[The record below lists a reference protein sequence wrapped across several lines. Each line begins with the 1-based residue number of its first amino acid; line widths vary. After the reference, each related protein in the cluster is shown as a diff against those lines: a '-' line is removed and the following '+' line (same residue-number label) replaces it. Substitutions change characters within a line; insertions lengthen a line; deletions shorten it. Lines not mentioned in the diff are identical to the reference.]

1 MNAQEKIN
9 KIAADI
15 KNGNLSPD
23 WVAVDSNDILSIAE
37 AFRALEQRL
46 SMEEKAKKCVHLM
59 LVSAAQDLGLSPEE
73 AGHPFINNAIFN
85 LIQRAEAAE
94 AKLYRQ
100 ESIIPEGLT
109 RCTAELVMDFAKALA
124 EKLYLSEQKYGW
136 SDGWK
141 ESDWQDKCLGDFH
154 HHIGKGDPR
163 DVAAYCAFMW
173 HHEWPT
179 RPAPAVSL
187 AELVPTVCDGKEQE
201 AFEEYAR
208 SKGLDLSQHPLYY
221 LFLDGKTNQ
230 ARSAWRECLVYVR
243 ATILRNIEEENN
255 VAK

>member
-1 MNAQEKIN
+1 MNTPINDLFALAEEAIAPVIWTEK
-9 KIAADI
+9 KALQKFKESATPERVLEVE
-15 KNGNLSPD
+15 K
-23 WVAVDSNDILSIAE
+23 
-37 AFRALEQRL
+37 AFRALEQENIL
-46 SMEEKAKKCVHLM
+46 LKQGCENSPLVHEM
-59 LVSAAQDLGLSPEE
+59 VDWRE
-73 AGHPFINNAIFN
+73 
-85 LIQRAEAAE
+85 RAEAAE

-124 EKLYLSEQKYGW
+124 EKLYRSEQKYGW

-141 ESDWQDKCLGDFH
+141 ESDWQDKCLADFH

-187 AELVPTVCDGKEQE
+187 AELVPDCLVDAMCK
-201 AFEEYAR
+201 
-208 SKGLDLSQHPLYY
+208 LDLAGVSIG
-221 LFLDGKTNQ
+221 DKAIIGKAIEVLQ
-230 ARSAWRECLVYVR
+230 
-243 ATILRNIEEENN
+243 NIEQQNER
-255 VAK
+255 

>member
-1 MNAQEKIN
+1 MSIQEKIN
-9 KIAADI
+9 DTAADI

-23 WVAVDSNDILSIAE
+23 WVAVDSKDILAIVE
-37 AFRALEQRL
+37 AFRALEQENIL
-46 SMEEKAKKCVHLM
+46 LKQGCENNPLVHEM
-59 LVSAAQDLGLSPEE
+59 IDCRE
-73 AGHPFINNAIFN
+73 
-85 LIQRAEAAE
+85 RAEAAE

-124 EKLYLSEQKYGW
+124 EKLHRSEQKYGW

-141 ESDWQDKCLGDFH
+141 ESDWQDKCLADFH
-154 HHIGKGDPR
+154 RHISKGDPR

-187 AELVPTVCDGKEQE
+187 NPVSNCLSFFASLIKSGESWSETCQRDLDAARE
-201 AFEEYAR
+201 A
-208 SKGLDLSQHPLYY
+208 
-221 LFLDGKTNQ
+221 
-230 ARSAWRECLVYVR
+230 
-243 ATILRNIEEENN
+243 LRKIEEAN
-255 VAK
+255 K